1 MITVSRMLGMSIVF
15 SCYLVT
21 GPVLA
26 DTSDEIKALK
36 VDIKNLQNA
45 MVQVTKDMDE
55 IKKLLKENPRAAA
68 KSSKATLA
76 TTDTELGDASY
87 KGEYDAP
94 VTLIEFSDYQ
104 CPYCRRHATTVMPT
118 LIKKYVDTGK
128 LRFVMREYPVEMLHR
143 RALPASEAALCAG
156 DQGRYWAMHDSLF
169 ADQTANTDEDF
180 EQQAASLGLDVSAFS
195 ECMSSD
201 KFMGQIQADFSEGQ
215 KLGVSDTPSFVV
227 GLTDTRNPGTVHLTR
242 FIRGAQSIES
252 FSAVIDELIKT
263 AELKK

>member
-36 VDIKNLQNA
+36 VDIQNLQNA

-128 LRFVMREYPVEMLHR
+128 LRFVMREYPMRMIHR

-180 EQQAASLGLDVSAFS
+180 
-195 ECMSSD
+195 
-201 KFMGQIQADFSEGQ
+201 
-215 KLGVSDTPSFVV
+215 
-227 GLTDTRNPGTVHLTR
+227 
-242 FIRGAQSIES
+242 
-252 FSAVIDELIKT
+252 
-263 AELKK
+263 